1 MRRTGIK
8 FVLAL
13 IGLHESTRFVN
24 ETRDK
29 LSIHLNDTRCP
40 DKSGEI
46 VVPIDI
52 FADLF
57 PVVPNDE
64 NQFGEVRDFNERFE
78 KIVEDRT
85 PGDNI

>member
-1 MRRTGIK
+1 MRRTGTK
-8 FVLAL
+8 FLLTL

-24 ETRDK
+24 KIRDK

-64 NQFGEVRDFNERFE
+64 NQFGEIRNFIKRFE
-78 KIVEDRT
+78 EIVKDGTSR
-85 PGDNI
+85 NM